1 MYIFILNFFDIFRL
15 TFTISLKDNVLD
27 RFFIIW
33 NIRFLDILQYF
44 CTNDV
49 SAQNLELHSLHLKRC
64 FLNLRYVGHSDIFN
78 KATFNGSVNPF
89 LTILSPSF
97 I

>member
-1 MYIFILNFFDIFRL
+1 MKYKI
-15 TFTISLKDNVLD
+15 
-27 RFFIIW
+27 
-33 NIRFLDILQYF
+33 LDILQCFY
-44 CTNDV
+44 TNDV

-64 FLNLRYVGHSDIFN
+64 FFNLRYVGHPDIFN